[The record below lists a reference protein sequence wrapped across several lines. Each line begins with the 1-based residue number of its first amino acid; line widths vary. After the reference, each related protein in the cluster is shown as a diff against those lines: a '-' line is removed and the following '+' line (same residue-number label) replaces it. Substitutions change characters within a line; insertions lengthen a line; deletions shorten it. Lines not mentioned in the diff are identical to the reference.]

1 MRGGRY
7 WSLAADT
14 DLTDVDDTSIGEI
27 VYLAPSGVSGPDEA
41 SRHLQA
47 VISLLQRFGARP
59 PMPAITI
66 VTNAAHHI
74 TGQEHVEPLHTALW
88 GLARAIRVE
97 YPRTRVRLVDTAS
110 PDLERL
116 RYTDSEL
123 AWRDGSWYAPTLV
136 PTPSGASP
144 PAVPGGRF
152 LITGGMGGIGLHVA
166 EYLARNGCAQLTLLG
181 RHFPQ
186 DGPRRD
192 RLDRLVRDYPVRII
206 QSDVRLAQEAIRQAG
221 PFDGVFH
228 AAGVLRDGLLRS
240 LSASKVDDVF
250 APKISGVHALDEAFP
265 PDARPGFVA
274 LFSSIA
280 AVRGNLGQSAY
291 AAANAYLDGYAARR
305 RAQGEAWYSLA
316 WGLWDAGMGEAV
328 VQAAAARGI
337 PALDVTE
344 GLALLGAVLRRP
356 PDNYVL
362 AAPTPSED
370 QHMTLAIAHS
380 TLWQSLSEILKQ
392 TLQVN
397 QITTDDSLLEMGLDS
412 MMAVEVAAALSAQGL
427 DVDPA
432 VLFEHPNVGALL
444 RHLEGLPRNAPGGTA
459 GPVASPPPATPPF
472 GEAPSPAAA
481 PPPAPPPPPPPE
493 SAPPPRPA
501 PAPPPTFVPDWD
513 RYRSPAA
520 TPETPPIDPPLP
532 QSAVGHVVPAGGDDA
547 DPHPAGPAV
556 QHPLVGPS
564 STAASTLCQWTTGRS
579 WPRTTTST
587 SQSSNRPREHG
598 SSSTAAGSSTSP
610 RTATWG

>member
-1 MRGGRY
+1 M
-7 WSLAADT
+7 
-14 DLTDVDDTSIGEI
+14 
-27 VYLAPSGVSGPDEA
+27 
-41 SRHLQA
+41 
-47 VISLLQRFGARP
+47 
-59 PMPAITI
+59 
-66 VTNAAHHI
+66 
-74 TGQEHVEPLHTALW
+74 
-88 GLARAIRVE
+88 
-97 YPRTRVRLVDTAS
+97 
-110 PDLERL
+110 
-116 RYTDSEL
+116 
-123 AWRDGSWYAPTLV
+123 
-136 PTPSGASP
+136 
-144 PAVPGGRF
+144 
-152 LITGGMGGIGLHVA
+152 
-166 EYLARNGCAQLTLLG
+166 
-181 RHFPQ
+181 
-186 DGPRRD
+186 
-192 RLDRLVRDYPVRII
+192 
-206 QSDVRLAQEAIRQAG
+206 
-221 PFDGVFH
+221 
-228 AAGVLRDGLLRS
+228 
-240 LSASKVDDVF
+240 
-250 APKISGVHALDEAFP
+250 HALDEAFP

-280 AVRGNLGQSAY
+280 AVHGNLGQSAY

-532 QSAVGHVVPAGGDDA
+532 PKAPSGTSSPLAGTTPTRTLPAGSGTTRA
-547 DPHPAGPAV
+547 A
-556 QHPLVGPS
+556 PS
-564 STAASTLCQWTTGRS
+564 STAASTRCQWTTGRS
-579 WPRTTTST
+579 SPRDDYFYEPVIDGQGSMDQVRRPLVPELRLVQLPGADRPRLHHQQAQRAADATARALTGYAMLAGTLHLHRELELTIAGSWAPRT
-587 SQSSNRPREHG
+587 P
-598 SSSTAAGSSTSP
+598 SSSPAATSL
-610 RTATWG
+610 T